1 MTMKNIALLAIAPLF
16 LVGCVGSSGVGKTVK
31 FEKPDIKDDFCGVH
45 LNFQYCKCAFHNQY
59 CDTIGLN
66 KSASNTYVQEEYQKW
81 LDQQRAE
88 FSQACVAAGGIDRGD
103 ACDYCQQGFVQQADS
118 CVPADAA
125 AGKPQFQADG
135 PLTAACEIKQEEFDR
150 DWKKYSDIDER
161 IPFEE
166 RSYEAKQALTSYDA
180 MIDLMVE
187 GFSLE
192 RDREVENQ
200 MQTELETYRDALV
213 KDLKTNLLKAFWRL
227 SWVTYTTVQN
237 GKGLGESY
245 ANLLTTGASVETIGS
260 GLKVIQGSIPND
272 SSLAIDTSTISGKAK
287 SVGAAVAL
295 EAIDSLGDPVKIAT
309 EFFKSTANAPLPS
322 ADLTPEEVAILKNQH
337 LTKGVVDEILA
348 ESRAANQ
355 ARADRIAGIEV
366 EIAALQNEID
376 NWEAQEKI
384 RVQVLLQESCRQQR
398 LDFEQ
403 QSTEQ

>member
-1 MTMKNIALLAIAPLF
+1 M
-16 LVGCVGSSGVGKTVK
+16 
-31 FEKPDIKDDFCGVH
+31 
-45 LNFQYCKCAFHNQY
+45 
-59 CDTIGLN
+59 
-66 KSASNTYVQEEYQKW
+66 
-81 LDQQRAE
+81 
-88 FSQACVAAGGIDRGD
+88 
-103 ACDYCQQGFVQQADS
+103 
-118 CVPADAA
+118 
-125 AGKPQFQADG
+125 
-135 PLTAACEIKQEEFDR
+135 
-150 DWKKYSDIDER
+150 
-161 IPFEE
+161 
-166 RSYEAKQALTSYDA
+166 
-180 MIDLMVE
+180 
-187 GFSLE
+187 
-192 RDREVENQ
+192 
-200 MQTELETYRDALV
+200 
-213 KDLKTNLLKAFWRL
+213 
-227 SWVTYTTVQN
+227 
-237 GKGLGESY
+237 
-245 ANLLTTGASVETIGS
+245 ETIGS

-355 ARADRIAGIEV
+355 ARADRITGIEV